1 MSTLKKLLTFILI
14 LLSTLAANAIKE
26 ENVVYRIKGQ
36 EGNEELIISTDFIPL
51 GNAGDGLTV
60 SIVNSKGNA
69 SASVNCG
76 YLLEEIYRQTLERYL
91 EETKKNEKKS
101 ISVTGKHPDR
111 FSILIDD
118 GQVTFG
124 SSYEGKE
131 FAYKVSCSLES
142 AKKLMEKIRAFRGN
156 ADLRLPEG
164 SFETFKKEIE
174 LKTVM
179 TNKPAPKS
187 DANEVPMD

>member
-164 SFETFKKEIE
+164 SFEKFKKEIE
-174 LKTVM
+174 LKTDT
-179 TNKPAPKS
+179 TNKPAPK
-187 DANEVPMD
+187 

>member
-1 MSTLKKLLTFILI
+1 MSTLTKLLTFILI

-91 EETKKNEKKS
+91 EETKKNDLNLMNNDEKRRNLS
-101 ISVTGKHPDR
+101 
-111 FSILIDD
+111 
-118 GQVTFG
+118 
-124 SSYEGKE
+124 E
-131 FAYKVSCSLES
+131 
-142 AKKLMEKIRAFRGN
+142 IR
-156 ADLRLPEG
+156 
-164 SFETFKKEIE
+164 K
-174 LKTVM
+174 
-179 TNKPAPKS
+179 
-187 DANEVPMD
+187 